1 MPEWAFGMSRS
12 RPVDTAVGE
21 VGETPTEIGEKV
33 IRSKWVVDE
42 VVGKAIWA

>member
-12 RPVDTAVGE
+12 RPVDAAVGE
-21 VGETPTEIGEKV
+21 IGETPTEIGEKV
-33 IRSKWVVDE
+33 IKSKWVVDE

>member
-21 VGETPTEIGEKV
+21 IGETLSEIGEKV
-33 IRSKWVVDE
+33 IKSKWA
-42 VVGKAIWA
+42 VGEAVGEAFWA